1 MNLRSLAIIPAILL
15 SILVNAVSISAQTER
30 SPEQAVPGLTVAPG
44 LKATLFASEPE
55 ISSPSSMDIDAQG
68 RVWICEVVN
77 YRSQI
82 RKIPTRKE
90 GDRILILEDT
100 NADGKA
106 DKTTVFYQ
114 GNDVNGSQGICVL
127 GNQVIVAASP
137 NVFLFTDTDN
147 DGKADKK
154 ELLFKVAG
162 GEHDHSAHAAIFGP
176 DGKLYWNFGNTGKQV
191 FDGAGKPILESDG
204 RPVLDNGKP
213 YWGGMVFRCNLDGS
227 DFEVLGHNFRNNYE
241 VTIDSFGTLWQSDN
255 DDDGNRGVRI
265 NYVMEYGNY
274 GYRDQL
280 TGATWKT
287 PRTGMHDEIPLRH
300 WHLRDPGVVP
310 NLLQTGA
317 GSPTGICVYEGSL
330 LPKQFQ
336 DEIIHSDAGPN
347 VVRAYPVKKDGAGY
361 EAEIANLV
369 TSEKDKWFRPSDV
382 CIAPDGSLFIA
393 DWYDPGVGGH
403 RIGDQERGRI
413 FRIAPPAAKYEFEQL
428 DLSTLEGAIA
438 GIQSPNRATRYL
450 AWNQLHALQEQAE
463 PKLEALYQ
471 SDNPRVRARALWLLA
486 GIKGKA
492 KQYVERA
499 IHDEDSDIRITGL
512 RAARRYQLDV
522 IPFVSQLVKD
532 PSPQVRRECAIA
544 LHHNQSSAA
553 PELWVTLADQYDG
566 NDRWYLEALGVGMD
580 EQESKFLSAWL
591 KHAGDDWNTPVG
603 RDLLW
608 RSKIPLAVPYL
619 VKIIESPETKL
630 ADLPRYFRALDFI
643 PGKEKNE
650 AIAELALMQES
661 GDKKRETYI
670 IAEAIS
676 RIPAKVVTEDKKYQR
691 ALARVIDNSRGTPEF
706 IKLVEKFK
714 ASDYYPELVTLAS
727 ESGKSQTAVDAV
739 RAALILKQ
747 NALIRKSLK
756 AKGDT
761 EKEQNQKLDLIWAL
775 GSAGHNGANGILLSI
790 IKDQKEPLID
800 RREAVRAIAKSRPG
814 AHALIDLAEKG
825 ELASQLKPTAAAAM
839 SSTIMKDVKERAAK
853 IFPAPPTKD
862 NKPLPPINV
871 LAAIKGDTLD
881 GRVMFNT
888 KGTCAKCHVV
898 NGMGKEVGPDLSE
911 IGKKLS
917 REALFESILY
927 PSAGISHNY
936 ESYTVILDS
945 GNVVNGLLVNKT
957 DDAITIKD
965 AESITRTFKM
975 DDVDEIIQ
983 QKVSLMPADLQ
994 KVLTQ
999 EELVNIVE
1007 YLTTLKKAKKNEKA
1021 SRSVP

>member
-1 MNLRSLAIIPAILL
+1 MKYRWLAIIPALFL
-15 SILVNAVSISAQTER
+15 NTTFNVATLSAQTEHD
-30 SPEQAVPGLTVAPG
+30 PNQAVPSLSVAPG
-44 LKATLFASEPE
+44 LQATLFASEPK
-55 ISSPSSMDIDAQG
+55 ISSPSSMDVDSQG

-77 YRSQI
+77 YRANL
-82 RKIPTRKE
+82 RGIPTRKE

-100 NADGKA
+100 DADGKA
-106 DKTTVFYQ
+106 DKITVFYQ
-114 GNDVNGSQGICVL
+114 GNEINGSQGICVL
-127 GNQVIVAASP
+127 GNKVIVAASP
-137 NVFLFTDTDN
+137 NVFLFTDENN

-162 GEHDHSAHAAIFGP
+162 GEHDHSAHTSIFGP

-191 FDGAGKPILESDG
+191 FDRDGKPILESDG

-241 VTIDSFGTLWQSDN
+241 ITVDSFGTLWQSDN

-274 GYRDQL
+274 GYLDQL
-280 TGATWKT
+280 TGARWKT
-287 PRTGMHDEIPLRH
+287 PRTGMHEEIPLRH

-330 LPKQFQ
+330 LPKKYQG
-336 DEIIHSDAGPN
+336 EIIHSDAGPN
-347 VVRAYPVKKDGAGY
+347 VVRAYPVEKEGAGY
-361 EAEIANLV
+361 KAEIANII

-382 CIAPDGSLFIA
+382 CVAPDGSLFVA

-413 FRIAPPAAKYEFEQL
+413 FRIAPPNTKYQFDKL
-428 DLSTLEGAIA
+428 DLSTIEGAIA
-438 GIQSPNRATRYL
+438 GIKSPNLATRYL
-450 AWNQLHALQEQAE
+450 AWNKLHDLQEQAE
-463 PKLEALYQ
+463 PQLEVLYQ
-471 SDNPRVRARALWLLA
+471 TDNQRNRARALWLLA
-486 GIKGKA
+486 GIKGKSN
-492 KQYVERA
+492 QYVERA
-499 IHDEDSDIRITGL
+499 IKDENPDIRITGL
-512 RAARRYQLDV
+512 RAGRRYKLDV
-522 IPFVSQLVKD
+522 IPYVKHLVKD

-544 LHHNQSSAA
+544 LHHNQSSSA

-566 NDRWYLEALGVGMD
+566 KDRWYLEALGVGMD
-580 EQESKFLSAWL
+580 EQESKFMSAWL
-591 KHAGDDWNTPVG
+591 KQAGDNWDTPVG

-619 VKIIESPETKL
+619 VKIIENPDTKL
-630 ADLPRYFRALDFI
+630 ATLPRYFRALDFI
-643 PGKEKNE
+643 PGKEKNT
-650 AIAELALMQES
+650 AVAELALMKEP
-661 GDKKRETYI
+661 GNKTRETYI

-676 RIPAKVVTEDKKYQR
+676 RMPANVVTQDKKYQH
-691 ALARVIDNSRGTPEF
+691 ALAQVIDSSRGTPEF
-706 IKLVEKFK
+706 TKLVEKFK
-714 ASDYYPELVTLAS
+714 ASDYYPELVALAS
-727 ESGKSQTAVDAV
+727 QSGKSQAAVDAI
-739 RAALILKQ
+739 RAALSLKQ
-747 NALIRKSLK
+747 NALIRKSLQEK
-756 AKGDT
+756 ADT

-775 GSAGHNGANGILLSI
+775 GSAGHNGANAILLKI
-790 IKDQKEPLID
+790 IKDNQEPLVD
-800 RREAVRAIAKSRPG
+800 RREAVRAIAKTRSG
-814 AHALIDLAEKG
+814 AHALLDLAEKG
-825 ELASQLKPTAAAAM
+825 SFAPQLKQTAAAAM

-853 IFPAPPTKD
+853 LFPAPPTKD

-871 LAAIKGDTLD
+871 LAGMKGDTLD

-898 NGMGKEVGPDLSE
+898 NGMGKEVGPNLSE

-936 ESYTVILDS
+936 ESYTLILES

-965 AESITRTFKM
+965 AEAISRTFKM

-983 QKVSLMPADLQ
+983 QKISLMPADLQ

-1021 SRSVP
+1021 SR